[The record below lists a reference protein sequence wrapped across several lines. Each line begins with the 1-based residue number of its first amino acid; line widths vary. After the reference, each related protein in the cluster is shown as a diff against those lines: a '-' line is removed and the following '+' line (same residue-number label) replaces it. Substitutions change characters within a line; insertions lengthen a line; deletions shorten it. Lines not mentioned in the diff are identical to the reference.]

1 MLVHHRGRRDFG
13 NVKMTSKEKA
23 KKLYEIVD
31 VLKEFKEY
39 TKGRTDQAT
48 RNTPKARQL
57 VRKAMTLL
65 ADNLKLLNECKN
77 KYGCHSPLQ
86 ECFECIEQAAS
97 FLRTKDLGDYS
108 YWVCNFC
115 KPRLWDGVKRSF
127 ADECMR
133 YANEVDREINE
144 QKVIISLGEYES
156 EHGNKIGISPA
167 DLEREVEMTWPQ
179 LRPVL
184 DRLGRKGLIEGHKG
198 DGYTS
203 YWLSVE
209 FDENDPYKHQCSVKE
224 FRLTQQGQKLYGKI
238 AEKPAG
244 AGQGNKGQVKTDEST
259 QNRVTTQDIEELLKL
274 FRQLENLLNPE
285 LPPRDGQLWFKAMEQ
300 SRKEL
305 ADKLKKR
312 QSGFTLRPSWNNL
325 KRESTKA
332 RHPKKEEQAERI
344 ILQMAEKKYRLWD
357 SKYDQ
362 SLSQVEEKI
371 VQVVKRIDHTL
382 YSIKEPLLAFD
393 RTQGTLL
400 QANFRNI
407 RDDFTVNEIR
417 QFQDMVKKSIDA
429 LEAIR
434 LKVERQQHLET
445 PIKNQVSPNKKNAK
459 TTFAALFISFMMILL
474 FELLVHVGPLS
485 WFKNHPNS
493 YSLQGSIICLI
504 PCLLLGL
511 FKPQWRKWCW
521 GVAGLAFLGIVLSL
535 LGGRSRQ

>member
-1 MLVHHRGRRDFG
+1 
-13 NVKMTSKEKA
+13 MTSKEKA
-23 KKLYEIVD
+23 EKLYEIVD

-133 YANEVDREINE
+133 YANEVDREISE

-184 DRLGRKGLIEGHKG
+184 DRLGRKGLIKGHKG

-238 AEKPAG
+238 AEKPAKTEQENKDTKSEREG
-244 AGQGNKGQVKTDEST
+244 MIEPKPPVFLQNAIWILKHGKKYWWLLILAALVLLFWYILPTLNLFGKKNPDTSLEAKTSGDSSPAVITSGPNSPVTVNYDLGGNMEEASDIKAELTNIKNKITKLAEQLQPQLAKQYSRAYTAFGVY
-259 QNRVTTQDIEELLKL
+259 QDGFVHPNGLMP
-274 FRQLENLLNPE
+274 ENLEIDWDTGRVQSINDNILMVKLPNMTLNGE
-285 LPPRDGQLWFKAMEQ
+285 SFVNEN
-300 SRKEL
+300 STF
-305 ADKLKKR
+305 LKKR
-312 QSGFTLRPSWNNL
+312 IG
-325 KRESTKA
+325 A
-332 RHPKKEEQAERI
+332 
-344 ILQMAEKKYRLWD
+344 
-357 SKYDQ
+357 
-362 SLSQVEEKI
+362 
-371 VQVVKRIDHTL
+371 
-382 YSIKEPLLAFD
+382 
-393 RTQGTLL
+393 
-400 QANFRNI
+400 
-407 RDDFTVNEIR
+407 
-417 QFQDMVKKSIDA
+417 KS
-429 LEAIR
+429 
-434 LKVERQQHLET
+434 
-445 PIKNQVSPNKKNAK
+445 
-459 TTFAALFISFMMILL
+459 
-474 FELLVHVGPLS
+474 
-485 WFKNHPNS
+485 
-493 YSLQGSIICLI
+493 GSIIQ
-504 PCLLLGL
+504 LGWFNPIL
-511 FKPQWRKWCW
+511 EVI
-521 GVAGLAFLGIVLSL
+521 GIDGDLVVVALGFPADDSKK
-535 LGGRSRQ
+535 